1 MPVWP
6 LGEQP
11 ELSARVW
18 SPGHGVQFEAVG
30 CSLRGVG
37 GQRAESYLGS
47 LVSMWS
53 LGKFQRPEPKYG
65 CALRRVGGQ
74 MTVSYLGFLVPVWPR
89 GTAARVEY

>member
-37 GQRAESYLGS
+37 GQRAVLPGFSCVNV
-47 LVSMWS
+47 VS
-53 LGKFQRPEPKYG
+53 GKISE
-65 CALRRVGGQ
+65 
-74 MTVSYLGFLVPVWPR
+74 T
-89 GTAARVEY
+89 